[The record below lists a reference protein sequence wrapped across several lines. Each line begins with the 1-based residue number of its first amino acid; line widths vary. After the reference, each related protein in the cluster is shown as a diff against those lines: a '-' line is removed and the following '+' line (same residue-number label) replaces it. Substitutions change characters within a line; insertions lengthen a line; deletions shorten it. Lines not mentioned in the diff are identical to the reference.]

1 MRQGSRIRAEPDKR
15 EGSTTVTTFAGSY
28 GDKPYELI
36 VFDIR
41 VRGTLERLLS
51 ERAAWREV
59 ARVELLG
66 PDHAVLVVLAG
77 GAATPSE
84 GLAA

>member
-1 MRQGSRIRAEPDKR
+1 M
-15 EGSTTVTTFAGSY
+15 TTNGGSY

-36 VFDIR
+36 LFDIR
-41 VRGTLERLLS
+41 VPGTSQRLLS
-51 ERAAWREV
+51 ERAAWREA

-84 GLAA
+84 GRRAA

>member
-1 MRQGSRIRAEPDKR
+1 M
-15 EGSTTVTTFAGSY
+15 TTNGGSY

-36 VFDIR
+36 LFDIR
-41 VRGTLERLLS
+41 VPGTSQRLLS
-51 ERAAWREV
+51 ERAAWREH

-77 GAATPSE
+77 GAAATPSE
-84 GLAA
+84 GWAA